1 MSAPH
6 ERRRTPRY
14 QCQLPATLTIIT
26 PEVTFSPQVMTATLC
41 DINIH
46 GCRLTTDR
54 VSHDYY
60 RILIQELRH
69 AKSNVE
75 LPDGRV
81 LHLRGQIVWMDYN
94 SRGASLGMM
103 FSQMH
108 PTHVEMLEKLLQ
120 ELQSGGVISA
130 RKPQLEPPDEQ

>member
-1 MSAPH
+1 
-6 ERRRTPRY
+6 
-14 QCQLPATLTIIT
+14 
-26 PEVTFSPQVMTATLC
+26 MTATLC